1 MTNSNSAGRMTG
13 KSAGFSPL
21 SIRPEASTMLVP

>member
-1 MTNSNSAGRMTG
+1 LMYSSTLVACCTG

-21 SIRPEASTMLVP
+21 SIRAT